1 VTAIQNSP
9 TVQLTLGS
17 MTHIGRVRSA
27 NEDSSAAMLPPNA
40 PAGCGGLLIVCDGMG
55 GHQAGDFASNT
66 AVSTFVS
73 FLRGMP
79 ADALSPARAAETL
92 KAAAEAANVKVFGES
107 NTIERAGM
115 GTTLTAAIVSGP
127 VLALAHVGDS

>member
-115 GTTLTAAIVSGP
+115 G
-127 VLALAHVGDS
+127 HVGDS